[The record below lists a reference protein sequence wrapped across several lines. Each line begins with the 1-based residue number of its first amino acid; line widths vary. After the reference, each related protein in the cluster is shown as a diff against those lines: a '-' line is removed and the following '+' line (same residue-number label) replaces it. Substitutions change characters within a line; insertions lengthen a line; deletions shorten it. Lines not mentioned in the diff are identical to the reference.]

1 MKGDPVSLRVFS
13 SGEWSQPVTMH
24 VTPGMEVKAFAVT
37 EEPEGGMPWPTGPKV
52 LVGGVSQG
60 E

>member
-1 MKGDPVSLRVFS
+1 
-13 SGEWSQPVTMH
+13 
-24 VTPGMEVKAFAVT
+24 MEAKAFAVT

-52 LVGGVSQG
+52 LVGVG

>member
-1 MKGDPVSLRVFS
+1 MAA
-13 SGEWSQPVTMH
+13 
-24 VTPGMEVKAFAVT
+24 KAFAVT
-37 EEPEGGMPWPTGPKV
+37 VEPKGGMPWPTGPKV